1 MTVVPLTTTFVAGPP
16 KFTVSP
22 GWKPVPVILT
32 VTSPSVGP
40 VSGSI
45 LFTVNASGAGDGCG
59 GDPLPHAMP
68 LAVSTPNAPMTT
80 TRASVRV
87 TMVE

>member
-1 MTVVPLTTTFVAGPP
+1 
-16 KFTVSP
+16 
-22 GWKPVPVILT
+22 VILT

-59 GDPLPHAMP
+59 GDPLPHADP
-68 LAVSTPNAPMTT
+68 LTASTPNVPTTT
-80 TRASVRV
+80 TRANVRL